1 MSEMAS
7 SPTVLAC
14 SQVTK
19 DFALDDAKPI
29 GVLKGVDLSVGIG
42 ESVSILGASGSGK
55 STLLHILGGLD
66 DPTSGEVVI
75 AGMRYKELTEKV
87 RTRLRNKKVGFVYQ
101 FHHLLME
108 FTALENVMMPLMLNS
123 EVVEGHEVLAER
135 MLERVGLQNRI
146 SHLPSEL
153 SGGERQRVAIARAL
167 VNQPSILLADEPTGN
182 LDKYS
187 ARQFMELVRD
197 LNDELKTSIVLVTHD
212 LELASEMQRCF
223 KLDDGHLMPV

>member
-1 MSEMAS
+1 MAS
-7 SPTVLAC
+7 SSTVLAC

-29 GVLKGVDLSVGIG
+29 GVLKGVDLSVGLG

-75 AGMRYKELTEKV
+75 AGMRYNELTEKV
-87 RTRLRNKKVGFVYQ
+87 RTSLRNKKVGFVYQ

-108 FTALENVMMPLMLNS
+108 FTALENVMMPLMLNP
-123 EVVEGHEVLAER
+123 EVVGDCEGLAKR
-135 MLERVGLQNRI
+135 MLERVGLHNRV

-187 ARQFMELVRD
+187 ARQFMELVKE
-197 LNDELKTSIVLVTHD
+197 LNEDLKTSIVLVTHD

>member
-1 MSEMAS
+1 MAS
-7 SPTVLAC
+7 SSTVLAC

-19 DFALDDAKPI
+19 DFALEDGKPI
-29 GVLKGVDLSVGIG
+29 RVLKGVDLSVGIG

-66 DPTSGEVVI
+66 DSTSGEVVI
-75 AGMRYKELTEKV
+75 AGLRYNELTEKA
-87 RTRLRNKKVGFVYQ
+87 RTKLRNKKVGFVYQ

-187 ARQFMELVRD
+187 ARQFMELVKE
-197 LNDELKTSIVLVTHD
+197 LNEDLKTSIVLVTHD

>member
-7 SPTVLAC
+7 SSTVLAC

-75 AGMRYKELTEKV
+75 AGMRYNELTEKA

-182 LDKYS
+182 LDKNS
-187 ARQFMELVRD
+187 ARQFMELVKE

>member
-1 MSEMAS
+1 MAS
-7 SPTVLAC
+7 SSTVLAC

-75 AGMRYKELTEKV
+75 AGMRYNELTEKA

-108 FTALENVMMPLMLNS
+108 FTALENVMMPLMLNP
-123 EVVEGHEVLAER
+123 EVVGDREVLAER

-187 ARQFMELVRD
+187 ARQFMELVKE
-197 LNDELKTSIVLVTHD
+197 LNEDLKTSIVLVTHD

>member
-1 MSEMAS
+1 MAS
-7 SPTVLAC
+7 SSAVLAC

-75 AGMRYKELTEKV
+75 AGMRYNELAEKA
-87 RTRLRNKKVGFVYQ
+87 RTKLRNKKVGFVYQ

-182 LDKYS
+182 LDKNS
-187 ARQFMELVRD
+187 ARQFMELVKE

>member
-1 MSEMAS
+1 MVS
-7 SPTVLAC
+7 SSTVLAC

-19 DFALDDAKPI
+19 DFALDDGKPI
-29 GVLKGVDLSVGIG
+29 RVLKGVDLSVGIG

-66 DPTSGEVVI
+66 DSTSGEVVI
-75 AGMRYKELTEKV
+75 AGLRYNELTEKA
-87 RTRLRNKKVGFVYQ
+87 RTKLRNKKVGFVYQ

-108 FTALENVMMPLMLNS
+108 FTALENVMMPLMLNPDVVGDR
-123 EVVEGHEVLAER
+123 EVVAKR
-135 MLERVGLQNRI
+135 MLERVGLHNRV

-187 ARQFMELVRD
+187 ARQFMELVKE
-197 LNDELKTSIVLVTHD
+197 LNEDLKTSIVLVTHD

>member
-1 MSEMAS
+1 MAS

-75 AGMRYKELTEKV
+75 AGMRYNELTEKV

-123 EVVEGHEVLAER
+123 EVVEDHEVLAER

-182 LDKYS
+182 LDKNS
-187 ARQFMELVRD
+187 ARQFMELVKE

>member
-1 MSEMAS
+1 
-7 SPTVLAC
+7 
-14 SQVTK
+14 
-19 DFALDDAKPI
+19 
-29 GVLKGVDLSVGIG
+29 LKGVDLSVEIG

-66 DPTSGEVVI
+66 DSTSGEVVI
-75 AGMRYKELTEKV
+75 AGLRYNELTEKA
-87 RTRLRNKKVGFVYQ
+87 RTKLRNKKVGFVYQ

-108 FTALENVMMPLMLNS
+108 FTALENVMMPLMLNPDVVGDR
-123 EVVEGHEVLAER
+123 EVVAKR
-135 MLERVGLQNRI
+135 MLERVGLHNRV

-187 ARQFMELVRD
+187 ARQFMELVKE
-197 LNDELKTSIVLVTHD
+197 LNEDLKTSIVMVTHD

>member
-1 MSEMAS
+1 MTS
-7 SPTVLAC
+7 SSTVLAC

-19 DFALDDAKPI
+19 DFILDDVQPI
-29 GVLKGVDLSVGIG
+29 RVLKGVDLSVGNG

-75 AGMRYKELTEKV
+75 ADLRYNELTEKV

-108 FTALENVMMPLMLNS
+108 FTALENVMMPLMLNP
-123 EVVEGHEVLAER
+123 EVVGDREVLAKR

-187 ARQFMELVRD
+187 ARQFMELVKE
-197 LNDELKTSIVLVTHD
+197 LNEDLKTSIVMVTHD

>member
-1 MSEMAS
+1 MAS
-7 SPTVLAC
+7 SSTVLAC

-75 AGMRYKELTEKV
+75 AGMRYNELTEKA
-87 RTRLRNKKVGFVYQ
+87 RTKLRNKKVGFVYQ

-123 EVVEGHEVLAER
+123 EVVEDHEVLAER

-182 LDKYS
+182 LDKNS
-187 ARQFMELVRD
+187 ARQFMELVKE

>member
-1 MSEMAS
+1 MVS
-7 SPTVLAC
+7 SSTVLAC

-19 DFALDDAKPI
+19 DFALDDGKPI
-29 GVLKGVDLSVGIG
+29 RVLKGVDLSVGIG

-75 AGMRYKELTEKV
+75 AGLRYNELTEKA
-87 RTRLRNKKVGFVYQ
+87 RTKLRNKKVGFVYQ

-108 FTALENVMMPLMLNS
+108 FTALENVMMPLMLNP
-123 EVVEGHEVLAER
+123 EVVGDREVLAKR

-187 ARQFMELVRD
+187 ARQFMELVKE
-197 LNDELKTSIVLVTHD
+197 LNEDLKTSIVLVTHD

>member
-1 MSEMAS
+1 MVS
-7 SPTVLAC
+7 SSTVLAC

-19 DFALDDAKPI
+19 DFALDDGKPI
-29 GVLKGVDLSVGIG
+29 RVLKGVDLSVGIG

-66 DPTSGEVVI
+66 DSTSGEVVI
-75 AGMRYKELTEKV
+75 AGLRYNELTEKA
-87 RTRLRNKKVGFVYQ
+87 RTKLRNKKVGFVYQ

-108 FTALENVMMPLMLNS
+108 FTALENVMMPLMLNPDVVGDR
-123 EVVEGHEVLAER
+123 EVVAKR
-135 MLERVGLQNRI
+135 MLETVGLHNRV

-187 ARQFMELVRD
+187 ARQFMELVKE
-197 LNDELKTSIVLVTHD
+197 LNEDLKTSIVLVTHD

>member
-7 SPTVLAC
+7 SSTVVAC

-19 DFALDDAKPI
+19 DFALDDVKPI
-29 GVLKGVDLSVGIG
+29 RVLKGVDLSVGIG

-75 AGMRYKELTEKV
+75 AGMRYNELTEKV

-182 LDKYS
+182 LDKNS
-187 ARQFMELVRD
+187 ARQFMKLVKE

>member
-1 MSEMAS
+1 MAS
-7 SPTVLAC
+7 SSTVLAC

-75 AGMRYKELTEKV
+75 AGMRYNELAEKA
-87 RTRLRNKKVGFVYQ
+87 RTKLRNKKVGFVYQ

-182 LDKYS
+182 LDKNS
-187 ARQFMELVRD
+187 ARQFMELVKE

>member
-1 MSEMAS
+1 MAS
-7 SPTVLAC
+7 SSTVLAC

-29 GVLKGVDLSVGIG
+29 RVLKGVDLSVGIG

-75 AGMRYKELTEKV
+75 ADLRYNELTENA
-87 RTRLRNKKVGFVYQ
+87 RTKLRNKKVGFVYQ

-108 FTALENVMMPLMLNS
+108 FTALENVMMPLMLNP
-123 EVVEGHEVLAER
+123 EVVGDREVLAER

-187 ARQFMELVRD
+187 ARQFMELVKE
-197 LNDELKTSIVLVTHD
+197 LNEDLKTSIVLVTHD

>member
-1 MSEMAS
+1 MSEMVS
-7 SPTVLAC
+7 SSTVLAC

-19 DFALDDAKPI
+19 DFALDDGKPI
-29 GVLKGVDLSVGIG
+29 RVLKGVDLSVGIG

-75 AGMRYKELTEKV
+75 AGLRYNELTEKA
-87 RTRLRNKKVGFVYQ
+87 RTKLRNKKVGFVYQ

-108 FTALENVMMPLMLNS
+108 FTALENVMMPLMLNP
-123 EVVEGHEVLAER
+123 EVVGDREVLAKR

-187 ARQFMELVRD
+187 ARQFMELVKE
-197 LNDELKTSIVLVTHD
+197 LNEDLKTSIVLVTHD

>member
-1 MSEMAS
+1 MVS
-7 SPTVLAC
+7 SSTVLAC

-19 DFALDDAKPI
+19 DFALDDGKPI
-29 GVLKGVDLSVGIG
+29 RVLKGVDLSVGIG

-75 AGMRYKELTEKV
+75 AGLRYNELTEKA
-87 RTRLRNKKVGFVYQ
+87 RTKLRNKKVGFVYQ

-108 FTALENVMMPLMLNS
+108 FTALENVMMPLMLNP
-123 EVVEGHEVLAER
+123 EVVGDREVLAKR

-167 VNQPSILLADEPTGN
+167 VNQPSILFADEPTGN

-187 ARQFMELVRD
+187 ARQFMELVKE
-197 LNDELKTSIVLVTHD
+197 LNEDLKTSIVLVTHD

>member
-1 MSEMAS
+1 MAS
-7 SPTVLAC
+7 SSTVLAC

-75 AGMRYKELTEKV
+75 AGMRYNELTEKA
-87 RTRLRNKKVGFVYQ
+87 RTKLRNKKVGFVYQ

-108 FTALENVMMPLMLNS
+108 FTALENVMMPLMLNP
-123 EVVEGHEVLAER
+123 EVVGDREVLAKR

-187 ARQFMELVRD
+187 ARQFMELVKE
-197 LNDELKTSIVLVTHD
+197 LNEDLKTSIVLVTHD

>member
-1 MSEMAS
+1 MAS
-7 SPTVLAC
+7 SSTVLAC

-75 AGMRYKELTEKV
+75 AGMRYNELTEKA

-108 FTALENVMMPLMLNS
+108 FTALENVMMPLMLNP
-123 EVVEGHEVLAER
+123 EVVGDREVLAKR

-187 ARQFMELVRD
+187 ARQFMELVKE
-197 LNDELKTSIVLVTHD
+197 LNEDLKTSIVMVTHD

>member
-1 MSEMAS
+1 MVS
-7 SPTVLAC
+7 SSTVLAC

-19 DFALDDAKPI
+19 DFALDDGKPI
-29 GVLKGVDLSVGIG
+29 RVLKGVDLSVGIG

-75 AGMRYKELTEKV
+75 AGLRYNELTEKV

-108 FTALENVMMPLMLNS
+108 FTALENVMMPLMLNPDVVGDR
-123 EVVEGHEVLAER
+123 EVVAKR
-135 MLERVGLQNRI
+135 MLERVGLHNRV

-187 ARQFMELVRD
+187 ARQFMELVKE
-197 LNDELKTSIVLVTHD
+197 LNEDLKTSIVLVTHD

-223 KLDDGHLMPV
+223 KLDDGHLIPV

>member
-1 MSEMAS
+1 MVS
-7 SPTVLAC
+7 SSTVLAC

-19 DFALDDAKPI
+19 DFALDDGKPI
-29 GVLKGVDLSVGIG
+29 RVLKGVDLSVGIG

-75 AGMRYKELTEKV
+75 AGLRYNELTEKA
-87 RTRLRNKKVGFVYQ
+87 RTKLRNKKVGFVYQ

-108 FTALENVMMPLMLNS
+108 FTALENVMMPLMLNP
-123 EVVEGHEVLAER
+123 EVVGDREVLAKR

-187 ARQFMELVRD
+187 ARQFMELVKE
-197 LNDELKTSIVLVTHD
+197 LNEDLKTSIVMVTHD

>member
-1 MSEMAS
+1 MAS
-7 SPTVLAC
+7 SSTVLAC

-75 AGMRYKELTEKV
+75 AGMRYNELTEKV

-182 LDKYS
+182 LDKNS
-187 ARQFMELVRD
+187 ARQFMELVKE

>member
-1 MSEMAS
+1 MAS
-7 SPTVLAC
+7 SSTVLAC

-75 AGMRYKELTEKV
+75 AGMRYNELTEKA

-123 EVVEGHEVLAER
+123 EVVEGHGVLAER

-182 LDKYS
+182 LDKNS
-187 ARQFMELVRD
+187 ARQFMELVKE

>member
-1 MSEMAS
+1 MAS
-7 SPTVLAC
+7 SSTVLAC

-19 DFALDDAKPI
+19 DFALDDGKPI
-29 GVLKGVDLSVGIG
+29 RVLKGVDLSVGIG

-75 AGMRYKELTEKV
+75 AGLRYNELTEKA
-87 RTRLRNKKVGFVYQ
+87 RTKLRNKKVGFVYQ

-187 ARQFMELVRD
+187 ARQFMELVKE
-197 LNDELKTSIVLVTHD
+197 LNEDLKTSIVMVTHD

>member
-1 MSEMAS
+1 MVS
-7 SPTVLAC
+7 SSTVLAC

-19 DFALDDAKPI
+19 DFALDDGKPI
-29 GVLKGVDLSVGIG
+29 RVLKGVDLSVGIG

-75 AGMRYKELTEKV
+75 AGLRYNELTEKA
-87 RTRLRNKKVGFVYQ
+87 RTKLRNKKVGFVYQ

-108 FTALENVMMPLMLNS
+108 FTALENVMMPLMLNPDVVGDR
-123 EVVEGHEVLAER
+123 EVVAKR
-135 MLERVGLQNRI
+135 MLERVGLHNRV

-187 ARQFMELVRD
+187 ARQFMELVKE
-197 LNDELKTSIVLVTHD
+197 LNEDLKTSIVLVTHD

-223 KLDDGHLMPV
+223 KLDDGYLMSV

>member
-1 MSEMAS
+1 MAS
-7 SPTVLAC
+7 SSTVLAC

-75 AGMRYKELTEKV
+75 AGMRYNELTEKV

-123 EVVEGHEVLAER
+123 EVVEDHEVLAER

-182 LDKYS
+182 LDKNS
-187 ARQFMELVRD
+187 ARQFMELVKE
-197 LNDELKTSIVLVTHD
+197 LNEDLKTSIVLVTHD

>member
-1 MSEMAS
+1 MVS
-7 SPTVLAC
+7 SSTVLAC

-19 DFALDDAKPI
+19 DFALDDGKPI
-29 GVLKGVDLSVGIG
+29 RVLKGVDLSVGIG

-75 AGMRYKELTEKV
+75 AGLRYNELTEKA
-87 RTRLRNKKVGFVYQ
+87 RTKLRNKKVGFVYQ

-108 FTALENVMMPLMLNS
+108 FTALENVMMPLMLNPEVAGDR
-123 EVVEGHEVLAER
+123 EVVAKC
-135 MLERVGLQNRI
+135 MLERVGLHSRV

-187 ARQFMELVRD
+187 ARQFMELVKE
-197 LNDELKTSIVLVTHD
+197 LNEDLKTSIVLVTHD

>member
-1 MSEMAS
+1 MAS
-7 SPTVLAC
+7 SSTVLAC

-75 AGMRYKELTEKV
+75 AGMRYNELTEKV

-123 EVVEGHEVLAER
+123 EVVEDHEVLAER

-182 LDKYS
+182 LDKNS
-187 ARQFMELVRD
+187 ARQFMELVKE

>member
-1 MSEMAS
+1 MAS
-7 SPTVLAC
+7 SSTVLAC

-19 DFALDDAKPI
+19 DFALDDGKPI
-29 GVLKGVDLSVGIG
+29 RVLKGVDLSVGIG

-75 AGMRYKELTEKV
+75 AGMRYNELTEKA

-182 LDKYS
+182 LDKNS
-187 ARQFMELVRD
+187 ARQFMELVKE

>member
-1 MSEMAS
+1 MAS
-7 SPTVLAC
+7 SSTVLAC

-75 AGMRYKELTEKV
+75 AGMRYNELTEKA

-182 LDKYS
+182 LDKNS
-187 ARQFMELVRD
+187 ARQFMELVKE

>member
-1 MSEMAS
+1 MAS
-7 SPTVLAC
+7 SSTILAC

-75 AGMRYKELTEKV
+75 AGMRYNELTEKV

-123 EVVEGHEVLAER
+123 EVVEDHEVLAER

-187 ARQFMELVRD
+187 ARQFMELVKE
-197 LNDELKTSIVLVTHD
+197 LNEDLKTSIVMVTHD

>member
-1 MSEMAS
+1 MAS
-7 SPTVLAC
+7 SSTVLAC

-75 AGMRYKELTEKV
+75 AGMRYNELTEKA
-87 RTRLRNKKVGFVYQ
+87 RTKLRNKKVGFVYQ

-182 LDKYS
+182 LDKNS
-187 ARQFMELVRD
+187 ARQFMELVKE

>member
-1 MSEMAS
+1 MAS
-7 SPTVLAC
+7 SSTVLAC

-182 LDKYS
+182 LDKNS
-187 ARQFMELVRD
+187 ARQFMELVKE

>member
-1 MSEMAS
+1 MTS
-7 SPTVLAC
+7 SSTVLAC

-19 DFALDDAKPI
+19 DFILDDAKPI
-29 GVLKGVDLSVGIG
+29 RVLKGVDLSVGNG

-75 AGMRYKELTEKV
+75 ADLRYNELTEKV

-108 FTALENVMMPLMLNS
+108 FTALENVMMPLMLNP
-123 EVVEGHEVLAER
+123 EVVGDREVLAKR
-135 MLERVGLQNRI
+135 MLERVGLQNQI

-187 ARQFMELVRD
+187 ARQFMELVKE
-197 LNDELKTSIVLVTHD
+197 LNEDLKTSIVMVTHD

>member
-1 MSEMAS
+1 MAS
-7 SPTVLAC
+7 SSTVLAC

-66 DPTSGEVVI
+66 DSTSGEVVI
-75 AGMRYKELTEKV
+75 AGLRYNELTEKA
-87 RTRLRNKKVGFVYQ
+87 RTKLRNKKVGFVYQ

-182 LDKYS
+182 LDKNS
-187 ARQFMELVRD
+187 ARQFMELVKE

>member
-1 MSEMAS
+1 MVS
-7 SPTVLAC
+7 SSTVLAC

-19 DFALDDAKPI
+19 DFALDDGKPI
-29 GVLKGVDLSVGIG
+29 RVLKGVDLSVGIG

-66 DPTSGEVVI
+66 DSTSGEVVI
-75 AGMRYKELTEKV
+75 AGLRYNELTEKA
-87 RTRLRNKKVGFVYQ
+87 RTKLRNKKVGFVYQ

-182 LDKYS
+182 LDKNS
-187 ARQFMELVRD
+187 ARQFMELVKE

>member
-1 MSEMAS
+1 MTS
-7 SPTVLAC
+7 SSTVLAC

-19 DFALDDAKPI
+19 DFALDDAKPL
-29 GVLKGVDLSVGIG
+29 GVLKGVDLSVDIG

-75 AGMRYKELTEKV
+75 AGMRYNELTEKA
-87 RTRLRNKKVGFVYQ
+87 RTKLRNKKVGFVYQ

-108 FTALENVMMPLMLNS
+108 FTALENVMMPLMLNPDVVGDR
-123 EVVEGHEVLAER
+123 EVVAKR
-135 MLERVGLQNRI
+135 MLERVGLHNRV

-187 ARQFMELVRD
+187 ARQFMGLVKELNED
-197 LNDELKTSIVLVTHD
+197 LKTSIVLVTHD